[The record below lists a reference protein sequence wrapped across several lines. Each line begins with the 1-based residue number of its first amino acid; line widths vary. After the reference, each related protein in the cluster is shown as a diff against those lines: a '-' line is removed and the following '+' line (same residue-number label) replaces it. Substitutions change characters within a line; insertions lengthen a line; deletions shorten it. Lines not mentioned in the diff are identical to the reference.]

1 MKKVI
6 VKKPQL
12 ANISQKSYN
21 VLVKNL
27 EQQIIPEN
35 ERMAIPQVL
44 SFFRLGRPQEITV
57 LTHGKA
63 NHNYMV
69 KTDEGREY
77 AVKFPIEETR
87 ESLEN
92 DLAVEDQLTAANI
105 GTSVYC
111 RTADGKFIFDQGIVA
126 VVSPKIEGVH
136 PETIDER
143 ISFTIGKVLAQFHQA
158 VTTLPNPRHGW
169 LSLQT
174 VSKPNSK
181 EGHPFTQTARKFI
194 EAGKKI
200 YQQGLPKGII
210 HGDLHEGNL
219 LVNKDNPSE
228 ITAIFDFEEAE
239 ENLLVVDVAR
249 SMLAVCTT
257 DSGRKLDKV
266 LIEAFAKGYSS
277 QRQLTKK
284 EQDNLPDAIKYAAG
298 ACILWYMNNG
308 FPESAQNA
316 ISRTDSL
323 ANIHLTQAS

>member
-1 MKKVI
+1 M
-6 VKKPQL
+6 
-12 ANISQKSYN
+12 
-21 VLVKNL
+21 KNL

-35 ERMAIPQVL
+35 ERMAIPHVL
-44 SFFRLGRPQEITV
+44 SFFRLGRPLKTTV

-69 KTDEGREY
+69 KTDEGKEY

-92 DLAVEDQLTAANI
+92 DLAIEDQLNAVNI

-111 RTADGKFIFDQGIVA
+111 RTVDGKFIFDQGITV
-126 VVSPKIEGVH
+126 VVSPKVEGVH
-136 PETIDER
+136 PEIIDK
-143 ISFTIGKVLAQFHQA
+143 SVSSAIGKVLAQFHQT

-169 LSLQT
+169 LSLESA
-174 VSKPNSK
+174 SKPNSK
-181 EGHPFTQTARKFI
+181 EDHPFTQTARKFI
-194 EAGKKI
+194 EEGKKI

-210 HGDLHEGNL
+210 HGDLHEANL

-249 SMLAVCTT
+249 TVLAVCTKDNGT
-257 DSGRKLDKV
+257 KLDQSLMEEFV
-266 LIEAFAKGYSS
+266 KGYSS
-277 QRQLTKK
+277 QRLLTQ
-284 EQDNLPDAIKYAAG
+284 EELVSLPDAIKYSAG
-298 ACILWYMNNG
+298 ACVLWYMNNG

-316 ISRTDSL
+316 ISRIDSL
-323 ANIHLTQAS
+323 AS